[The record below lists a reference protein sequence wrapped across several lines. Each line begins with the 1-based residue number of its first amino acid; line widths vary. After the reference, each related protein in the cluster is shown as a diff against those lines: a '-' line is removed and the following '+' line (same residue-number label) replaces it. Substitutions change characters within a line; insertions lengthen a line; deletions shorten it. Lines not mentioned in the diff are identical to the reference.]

1 MSPRIE
7 ASYGSTYFKRIKGA
21 TTNAAQ
27 VLKLAE
33 EGILFYLLDH
43 CIDVVG
49 RGLEGCNFSAAGQ
62 KGPTI

>member
-33 EGILFYLLDH
+33 EGIDRKS
-43 CIDVVG
+43 VV
-49 RGLEGCNFSAAGQ
+49 
-62 KGPTI
+62 